1 MLGLLISLTC
11 AVILFPTEAF
21 IQWAARKPLLRRVF
35 NLKHVPIAAQTK
47 FLKTE
52 EKLY

>member
-1 MLGLLISLTC
+1 MF
-11 AVILFPTEAF
+11 AVITLVCAIIIFPSEQF
-21 IQWAARKPLLRRVF
+21 VQWAARKPLLRKIF
-35 NLKHVPIAAQTK
+35 YLKHVPIAAQTK